1 MKFFNK
7 STRSIMV
14 ALTALLATWVV
25 AEVHTSGEFAYLES
39 DLLPQIVESDTL
51 NVLTLNVA
59 HARGESLNQ
68 ILVSTDQHRSNL
80 DKISSTLRDS
90 EAQVVAV
97 QEADGQSLWSGQ
109 FDHVGYLSAAA
120 GSWNFVHGYHADSWL
135 FTYGAALMSN
145 FRLSETQSH
154 RFQPSWP
161 TATKGFVRGSILWRD
176 SEDRSAAIPI
186 TLVSVHLD
194 FSRESV
200 RRAQIEELVAELQ
213 HIQTPLIILG
223 DFNADWSVE
232 DSPVRELTTKLKL
245 RAFNPEG
252 TGLGSYKG
260 SQRLDWI
267 LISDRLEFADYRVL
281 PNVVSDHLAVQAK
294 IRWKKTD

>member
-68 ILVSTDQHRSNL
+68 ILVSTHQHRNNL
-80 DKISSTLRDS
+80 DKISSMLRDS

-232 DSPVRELTTKLKL
+232 DSPVRELTAKLKL

>member
-80 DKISSTLRDS
+80 DKISSMLRDS

-176 SEDRSAAIPI
+176 SEDRSAATPI

-232 DSPVRELTTKLKL
+232 DSPVRELTAKLKL

>member
-1 MKFFNK
+1 
-7 STRSIMV
+7 MV

-232 DSPVRELTTKLKL
+232 DSPVRELTAKLKL

>member
-1 MKFFNK
+1 MKLFNK

>member
-1 MKFFNK
+1 
-7 STRSIMV
+7 MV

-25 AEVHTSGEFAYLES
+25 AEVQTSAEFAYLES

-59 HARGESLNQ
+59 HARGKSLNQ
-68 ILVSTDQHRSNL
+68 ILVSTHQHRSNL
-80 DKISSTLRDS
+80 DKISSVLRDS

-120 GSWNFVHGYHADSWL
+120 GSWSFVHGYHADSWL

-176 SEDRSAAIPI
+176 SQDRSAAIPI

-200 RRAQIEELVAELQ
+200 RRAQIEELVGELQ

-232 DSPVRELTTKLKL
+232 DSPVRELTAKLKL
-245 RAFNPEG
+245 RAFNPQG
-252 TGLGSYKG
+252 PGLGSYKG

>member
-1 MKFFNK
+1 MKLFNK
-7 STRSIMV
+7 STRSIVV

-25 AEVHTSGEFAYLES
+25 ADVHTNGEFTYLES
-39 DLLPQIVESDTL
+39 DSLAQIVESDTL

-59 HARGESLNQ
+59 HARGKSLNQ
-68 ILVSTDQHRSNL
+68 ILVSTDQHRNNL
-80 DKISSTLRDS
+80 DKISSMLRDS
-90 EAQVVAV
+90 EAQVVAL
-97 QEADGQSLWSGQ
+97 QEADGKSLWSGQ

-135 FTYGAALMSN
+135 FTYGAALMST

-154 RFQPSWP
+154 SFQPSWP

-200 RRAQIEELVAELQ
+200 RRAQIEELVGELQ

-232 DSPVRELTTKLKL
+232 DSPVRELTAKLKL

-260 SQRLDWI
+260 SERLDWI

>member
-25 AEVHTSGEFAYLES
+25 ADVHTSAEFAYFES

-59 HARGESLNQ
+59 HARGKSLNQ

-80 DKISSTLRDS
+80 DKISSMLRDS

-176 SEDRSAAIPI
+176 SEDRSAATPI

-232 DSPVRELTTKLKL
+232 DSPVRELTAKLKL

>member
-25 AEVHTSGEFAYLES
+25 ADVHTSAEFAYFES

-59 HARGESLNQ
+59 HARGKSLNQ

-80 DKISSTLRDS
+80 DKISSMLRDS

-232 DSPVRELTTKLKL
+232 DSPVRELTAKLKL

>member
-1 MKFFNK
+1 
-7 STRSIMV
+7 MV

>member
-1 MKFFNK
+1 
-7 STRSIMV
+7 MV

-232 DSPVRELTTKLKL
+232 DSPVRELTAKLKL

-267 LISDRLEFADYRVL
+267 LISDRLEFANYRVL